1 MLNIGDKIDSI
12 SLFSYLRGNTTH
24 NKTKREH
31 TMKKT
36 FYSLFTL
43 SIMIGI
49 AACGTSKPAEN
60 SNTILAE
67 SKAPFGAPEFDKF
80 NIEDYKEA
88 FDIAFEEKRADIK
101 AILENEEEPTFANT
115 IDALELSGKTLD
127 KVSSIFFNL
136 NESENTPQMTEIEE
150 YVLPKLTE
158 LNGYIYMNDTLFNRI
173 RSIYDRKETLNLD
186 EEQMIVLD
194 NYYRS
199 FVRGGA
205 LLNEEEKATLLDI
218 DTRIGLAQIKFSS
231 NLLADNKAF
240 KLVIT
245 DKADLGGL
253 PQSVIEAAASKDG
266 KSWTFTLDKPS
277 CIPFLQYADNRA
289 LREKIYKAYYG
300 RGDNG
305 DSNDNKAIIRE
316 ILQLRQQK
324 AKLLGFDSFAHFV
337 LDEKMAKTPEAAL
350 ALLEK
355 IWEPAVKRA
364 AEERAELQKIADS
377 EGAGIK
383 IEGWDWF
390 YYTEKLRKAKYALND
405 ETITPYF
412 KLENVLQGAF
422 DCATRL
428 YGVQFV
434 KRDDIPVYHPEVSTY
449 EVLDRD
455 GKHLSIFYTDFFPR
469 DTKRQGAWMTNFV
482 NQRNIGGEEIRP
494 MVVNVCNFT
503 APQGDT
509 PALLNIDETRT
520 LFHEFGHALHGML
533 TQAHYP
539 SVSGTNV
546 KHDFVELFSQVN
558 EKWAIHPEV
567 MPTFAK
573 HYKTG
578 EAIPTELI
586 EKMQKSAYFNLG
598 FETTELVA
606 AALLDMRMHLIEDYS
621 NFDCNEFEKE
631 LRREL
636 GFIPEIEYRYRSTNF
651 AHVFGGGYAVG
662 YYAYLWAE
670 VLDCDAFELFKE
682 KGVFDPETAAAFK
695 NLIEMGGSKDPMRE
709 YRKFRGADA
718 NPDAL
723 LRARGLI

>member
-1 MLNIGDKIDSI
+1 M
-12 SLFSYLRGNTTH
+12 
-24 NKTKREH
+24 KRI
-31 TMKKT
+31 
-36 FYSLFTL
+36 FYSIFTL
-43 SIMIGI
+43 SIMLTQF
-49 AACGTSKPAEN
+49 ACTSQKKEESN
-60 SNTILAE
+60 SILKE
-67 SKAPFGAPEFDKF
+67 SNAPFGAPEFDKF
-80 NIEDYKEA
+80 KIEDYKEA
-88 FDIAFEEKRADIK
+88 FDRGFEEKRADIK
-101 AILENEEEPTFANT
+101 AIIENSDAPTYANT
-115 IDALELSGKTLD
+115 IDALEMSGRTLD
-127 KVSSIFFNL
+127 KVGAIFFNL

-150 YVLPKLTE
+150 YVVPKMTE
-158 LNGYIYMNDTLFNRI
+158 LSGYIFMNDTLFNRI
-173 RSIYDRKETLNLD
+173 RAIYDAKESLGLN
-186 EEQMIVLD
+186 EEQSIVLE
-194 NYYRS
+194 NYYQG

-205 LLNEEEKATLLDI
+205 LLNAEDKAKLLDI
-218 DTRIGLAQIKFSS
+218 DTRIGLAQIKFST

-240 KLVIT
+240 KLEIT
-245 DKADLGGL
+245 DKADLAGL
-253 PQSVIEAAASKDG
+253 PQSVIDAAASEDG
-266 KSWTFTLDKPS
+266 KSWVFTLDKPS

-289 LREKIYKAYYG
+289 LREKVYKAYYG
-300 RGDNG
+300 RGDNNNE
-305 DSNDNKAIIRE
+305 NDNKAIIKE

-324 AKLLGFDSFAHFV
+324 AKLLGFESFAHFV

-350 ALLEK
+350 DLLNK

-364 AEERAELQKIADS
+364 AEEKAELQKIADR

-390 YYTEKLRKAKYALND
+390 YYTEKLRKEKYALND

-422 DCATRL
+422 DCATKL
-428 YGVQFV
+428 YGVKFV
-434 KRDDIPVYHPEVSTY
+434 KRTDIPVYHPEVSTY
-449 EVLDRD
+449 EVLDSE
-455 GKHLSIFYTDFFPR
+455 GNHLSIFYTDFFPR

-482 NQRNIGGEEIRP
+482 NQRNICGENIRP

-503 APQGDT
+503 TPQGDV

-533 TQAHYP
+533 TQTHYP

-558 EKWAIHPEV
+558 EKWSVHPEV
-567 MPTFAK
+567 LPTYAK

-578 EAIPTELI
+578 EAIPDSLI
-586 EKMQKSAYFNLG
+586 AKMQKSAHFNLG

-606 AALLDMRMHLIEDYS
+606 AALLDMKMHLIEDYS
-621 NFDCNEFEKE
+621 NFDCNEYEKV
-631 LRREL
+631 LRKEL
-636 GFIPEIEYRYRSTNF
+636 GFIDEIEYRYRSTNF

-670 VLDCDAFELFKE
+670 VLDCDAFELFLE
-682 KGVFDPETAAAFK
+682 KGVFDPATADAFK
-695 NLIEMGGSKDPMRE
+695 KLVEMGGSKDPMRE
-709 YRKFRGADA
+709 YREFRGADP

>member
-1 MLNIGDKIDSI
+1 M
-12 SLFSYLRGNTTH
+12 T
-24 NKTKREH
+24 
-31 TMKKT
+31 
-36 FYSLFTL
+36 
-43 SIMIGI
+43 
-49 AACGTSKPAEN
+49 ACSPGKGSAPA
-60 SNTILAE
+60 SDNTILAE

-80 NIEDYKEA
+80 KIEDYKEA
-88 FDIAFEEKRADIK
+88 FDYGLAEKRADIK
-101 AILENEEEPTFANT
+101 AIIENNDEPTYANT
-115 IDALELSGKTLD
+115 IDALELSGKSLD

-150 YVLPKLTE
+150 YVTPKLTE
-158 LNGYIYMNDTLFNRI
+158 LSGYIYMNDTLFGRI
-173 RSIYDRKETLNLD
+173 RTLYDNRENLGLD

-194 NYYRS
+194 NYYQS

-205 LLNEEEKATLLDI
+205 LLNDEDKATLLDI
-218 DTRIGLAQIKFSS
+218 DTKLGLAQIKFSS

-245 DKADLGGL
+245 DKADLAGL
-253 PQSVIEAAASKDG
+253 PQGVIDAAAAEDG
-266 KSWTFTLDKPS
+266 SWVFTLDKPS

-289 LREKIYKAYYG
+289 LREKVYMAYYG
-300 RGDNG
+300 RGDNNNQ
-305 DSNDNKAIIRE
+305 NDNKAIIKE

-324 AKLLGFDSFAHFV
+324 AKLLGFESFAHFV

-350 ALLEK
+350 DLLNK

-364 AEERAELQKIADS
+364 AEERAELQKIADR

-390 YYTEKLRKAKYALND
+390 YYTEKLRKEKYALND
-405 ETITPYF
+405 EVITPYF

-422 DCATRL
+422 DCATKL
-428 YGVQFV
+428 YGVKFV
-434 KRDDIPVYHPEVSTY
+434 KRNDIPVYHPEVSTY
-449 EVLDRD
+449 EVLDSE
-455 GKHLSIFYTDFFPR
+455 GNHLSVFYTDFFPR
-469 DTKRQGAWMTNFV
+469 ATKRQGAWMTNFV
-482 NQRNIGGEEIRP
+482 NQRNICVENVRP

-533 TQAHYP
+533 TQTHYP

-558 EKWAIHPEV
+558 EKWAVHPEV

-578 EAIPTELI
+578 EPIPAELI
-586 EKMQKSAYFNLG
+586 GKMQQSAYFNLG

-606 AALLDMRMHLIEDYS
+606 AALLDMKMHLIEDYS
-621 NFDCNEFEKE
+621 NFNCNEFEKE
-631 LRREL
+631 LRQEL

-682 KGVFDPETAAAFK
+682 KGVFDPATAAAFK
-695 NLIEMGGSKDPMRE
+695 NLLEMGGSKDPMRE

-723 LRARGLI
+723 LRTRGLI

>member
-1 MLNIGDKIDSI
+1 MLTQFACTSQKKEESNSI
-12 SLFSYLRGNTTH
+12 L
-24 NKTKREH
+24 KE
-31 TMKKT
+31 
-36 FYSLFTL
+36 
-43 SIMIGI
+43 
-49 AACGTSKPAEN
+49 
-60 SNTILAE
+60 SN
-67 SKAPFGAPEFDKF
+67 APFGAPEFDKF
-80 NIEDYKEA
+80 KIEDYKEA
-88 FDIAFEEKRADIK
+88 FDRGFEEKRADIK
-101 AILENEEEPTFANT
+101 AIIENSDAPTYANT
-115 IDALELSGKTLD
+115 IDALEMSGRTLD
-127 KVSSIFFNL
+127 KVGAIFFNL

-150 YVLPKLTE
+150 YVVPKMTE
-158 LNGYIYMNDTLFNRI
+158 LSGYIFMNDTLFNRI
-173 RSIYDRKETLNLD
+173 RAIYDAKENLGLN
-186 EEQMIVLD
+186 EEQSIVLE
-194 NYYRS
+194 NYYQG

-205 LLNEEEKATLLDI
+205 LLNAEDKAKLLDI
-218 DTRIGLAQIKFSS
+218 DTRIGLAQIKFST

-240 KLVIT
+240 KLEIT
-245 DKADLGGL
+245 DKADLAGL
-253 PQSVIEAAASKDG
+253 PQSVIDAAASEDG
-266 KSWTFTLDKPS
+266 KSWVFTLDKPS

-289 LREKIYKAYYG
+289 LREKVYKAYYG
-300 RGDNG
+300 RGDNNNE
-305 DSNDNKAIIRE
+305 NDNKAIIKE

-324 AKLLGFDSFAHFV
+324 AKLLGFESFAHFV

-350 ALLEK
+350 DLLNK

-364 AEERAELQKIADS
+364 AEEKAELQKIADR

-390 YYTEKLRKAKYALND
+390 YYTEKLRKEKYALND

-422 DCATRL
+422 DCATKL
-428 YGVQFV
+428 YGVKFV
-434 KRDDIPVYHPEVSTY
+434 KRTDIPVYHPEVSTY
-449 EVLDRD
+449 EVLDSE
-455 GKHLSIFYTDFFPR
+455 GNHLSIFYTDFFPR

-482 NQRNIGGEEIRP
+482 NQRNICGENIRP

-503 APQGDT
+503 TPQGDV

-533 TQAHYP
+533 TQTHYP

-558 EKWAIHPEV
+558 EKWS
-567 MPTFAK
+567 TYAK

-578 EAIPTELI
+578 EAIPDSLI
-586 EKMQKSAYFNLG
+586 AKMQKSAHFNLG

-606 AALLDMRMHLIEDYS
+606 AALLDMKMHLIEDYS
-621 NFDCNEFEKE
+621 KFDCNEYEKV
-631 LRREL
+631 LRKEL
-636 GFIPEIEYRYRSTNF
+636 GFINEIEYRYRSTNF

-670 VLDCDAFELFKE
+670 VLDCDAFELFLE
-682 KGVFDPETAAAFK
+682 KGVFDPATAAAFK
-695 NLIEMGGSKDPMRE
+695 KLVEMGGSKDPMRE
-709 YRKFRGADA
+709 YREFRGADP

>member
-1 MLNIGDKIDSI
+1 
-12 SLFSYLRGNTTH
+12 
-24 NKTKREH
+24 
-31 TMKKT
+31 MKKIY
-36 FYSLFTL
+36 YSLFTL

-49 AACGTSKPAEN
+49 ASCAPDKGTTAYN
-60 SNTILAE
+60 GNTILTE

-80 NIEDYKEA
+80 KIEDYKEA
-88 FDIAFEEKRADIK
+88 FDIALSEKRADIK
-101 AILENEEEPTFANT
+101 AIIENSEEPTFANT
-115 IDALELSGKTLD
+115 IDALEMSGKNLD
-127 KVSSIFFNL
+127 KVSAIFFNL

-150 YVLPKLTE
+150 YVVPKLTE
-158 LNGYIYMNDTLFNRI
+158 LSGYVYMNDTLFNRI
-173 RSIYDRKETLNLD
+173 RSVYEKKESIGLC

-194 NYYRS
+194 NYYQA

-218 DTRIGLAQIKFSS
+218 DTKLGLAQIKFSS

-245 DKADLGGL
+245 DKADLSGL
-253 PQSVIEAAASKDG
+253 PQNVIDAAATEDG
-266 KSWTFTLDKPS
+266 NWVFTLDKPS

-289 LREKIYKAYYG
+289 LREKVYKAYYG
-300 RGDNG
+300 RGDNNNE
-305 DSNDNKAIIRE
+305 NDNKAIIKE

-324 AKLLGFDSFAHFV
+324 AKLLGFESFAHFV

-350 ALLEK
+350 ELLEE

-364 AEERAELQKIADS
+364 TEEREALQKIADR
-377 EGAGIK
+377 EGADIK

-390 YYTEKLRKAKYALND
+390 YYTEKLRKEKYALND
-405 ETITPYF
+405 EVITPYF

-428 YGVQFV
+428 YGVKFV

-449 EVLDRD
+449 EVLDSE
-455 GKHLSIFYTDFFPR
+455 GNHLSIFYTDFFPR

-482 NQRNIGGEEIRP
+482 NQRNIGGENIRP

-533 TQAHYP
+533 TQTHYP

-558 EKWAIHPEV
+558 EKWAVHPDV

-578 EAIPTELI
+578 EPIPAELV
-586 EKMQKSAYFNLG
+586 EKMQNSAYFNLG

-606 AALLDMRMHLIEDYS
+606 AALLDMKMHLIEDYS
-621 NFDCNEFEKE
+621 EFNCNEYEKE
-631 LRREL
+631 LRKEL

-682 KGVFDPETAAAFK
+682 KGVFDPATAASFK
-695 NLIEMGGSKDPMRE
+695 QLIEMGGSKDPMRE
-709 YRKFRGADA
+709 YRRFRGADA
-718 NPDAL
+718 EPAAL